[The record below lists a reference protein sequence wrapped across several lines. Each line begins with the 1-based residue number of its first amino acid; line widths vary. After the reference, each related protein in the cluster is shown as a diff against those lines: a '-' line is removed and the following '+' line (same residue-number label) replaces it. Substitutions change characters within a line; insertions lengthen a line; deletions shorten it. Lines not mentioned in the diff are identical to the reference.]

1 VSSSASSTSLTRPR
15 AVAARVD
22 GSRLVVT
29 LRDGREISVP
39 VAWFDWLAAA
49 REDQRRDFR
58 IAEDGAG
65 IWWDQ
70 LDDGVSVPGLFGL
83 PEWP

>member
-1 VSSSASSTSLTRPR
+1 MSSSSSSASLARPR
-15 AVAARVD
+15 AASVRIDV
-22 GSRLVVT
+22 GRLVVT